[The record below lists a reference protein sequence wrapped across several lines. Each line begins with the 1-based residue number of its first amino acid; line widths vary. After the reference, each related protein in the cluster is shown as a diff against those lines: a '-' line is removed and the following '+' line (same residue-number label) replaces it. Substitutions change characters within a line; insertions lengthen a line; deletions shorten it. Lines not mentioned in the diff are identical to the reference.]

1 MANLYSNMNGSDI
14 IITSRIRLARNI
26 KDIPFPHKLDEN
38 KSNEIIDKV
47 YGTLSGDNLEGL
59 GSFNLIRLN
68 KLNSTEKFSMV
79 ERHLISKELISNA
92 SKSAAILNENENVS
106 IMVNE
111 EDHIRLQVMMPG
123 LQLKEALNYANE
135 LDDIIE
141 GKIDYAFDNKLGY
154 LTSCPTNVGTGL
166 RASVML
172 HLPALSI
179 SKSVGGILNTLN
191 QVGMTIRGIYGE
203 GSNSECSI
211 YQVSNQVTL
220 GLSEGEI
227 INSLIAVVSKIVDQ
241 EKAARHVLNEKQG
254 KELEDDLYRSIG
266 ILKYA
271 RMLSSHEALNLLS
284 NVRMGIDMG
293 IIKDVKPEVVN
304 ELIVKVQPAT
314 LQLQSDKELSGAQRD
329 ELRAAIVR
337 EAL

>member
-1 MANLYSNMNGSDI
+1 MTNLYSNMNGSDI

-26 KDIPFPHKLDEN
+26 KDIPFPHKLDED

-47 YGTLSGDNLEGL
+47 YGTLSGDDLQGI
-59 GSFNLIRLN
+59 GPFNLVRFN
-68 KLNSTEKFSMV
+68 KLSSAEKFSMV

-92 SKSAAILNENENVS
+92 SKSATILNENENVS
-106 IMVNE
+106 IMINE

-123 LQLKEALNYANE
+123 FKLKEALNYANE

-203 GSNSECSI
+203 GSSSEGNI

-220 GLSEGEI
+220 GLSEEEI

-241 EKAARHVLNEKQG
+241 EKAARQVLNEKQG

-271 RMLSSHEALNLLS
+271 RMLSSREALNLLS

-314 LQLQSDKELSGAQRD
+314 LQLQSDKELSGAGRD

>member
-314 LQLQSDKELSGAQRD
+314 LQLQSDKELSGAGRD

>member
-1 MANLYSNMNGSDI
+1 MTNLYSNMNGSDI

-26 KDIPFPHKLDEN
+26 KDIPFPHELDEN

-47 YGTLSGDNLEGL
+47 YGTLSGDNLQGIGPFHL
-59 GSFNLIRLN
+59 VRFNNLSSAER
-68 KLNSTEKFSMV
+68 FSMV

-92 SKSAAILNENENVS
+92 SKSATILNENENVS
-106 IMVNE
+106 IMINE

-123 LQLKEALNYANE
+123 FKLKEALNYANE

-179 SKSVGGILNTLN
+179 SKSVGGIRNTLN

-203 GSNSECSI
+203 GSSSECSI

-241 EKAARHVLNEKQG
+241 EKAARQVLNEKQG

-314 LQLQSDKELSGAQRD
+314 LQLQSDKELSGAGRD